1 MGISQIIFY
10 ILAAFT
16 LMSALF
22 VVFSKNPIYSVLWLI
37 LCFFSIAGH
46 FVMLNAQF
54 LAVVHIIVYSG
65 AIMVLFLFTVMLL
78 NLNSETEPHKPTL
91 LKFAAVVSGG
101 ALFLIIMAAVRS
113 TMPAPYVAPQLSEI
127 GYVKNIGM
135 KLYRDYALPFEVA
148 ALLFLSAMI
157 GSVVLAKKE
166 RFN

>member
-10 ILAAFT
+10 MLAAFT
-16 LMSALF
+16 LLSALF

-91 LKFAAVVSGG
+91 LKFAAVLSGG
-101 ALFLIIMAAVRS
+101 ALFLIIIAAVRS
-113 TMPAPYVAPQLSEI
+113 TMPAPYVAPQLSEV

-135 KLYRDYALPFEVA
+135 KLYRDYTLPFEVA
-148 ALLFLSAMI
+148 SILFLSAMI
-157 GSVVLAKKE
+157 GSVVLAKKK

>member
-10 ILAAFT
+10 MLAAFT
-16 LMSALF
+16 LLSALF

-91 LKFAAVVSGG
+91 LKFAAVLSGG
-101 ALFLIIMAAVRS
+101 ALFLIIIAAVRG
-113 TMPAPYVAPQLSEI
+113 TMPAPYVAPQLSEV

-135 KLYRDYALPFEVA
+135 KLYRDYTLPFEVA
-148 ALLFLSAMI
+148 SLLFLSAMI

>member
-10 ILAAFT
+10 LLASFTILT
-16 LMSALF
+16 ALF

-37 LCFFSIAGH
+37 LCFFTIAGH

-78 NLNSETEPHKPTL
+78 NLNKETEPHKPL
-91 LKFAAVVSGG
+91 ILKFAAVISGG
-101 ALFLIIMAAVRS
+101 ALFLIIVAAMK
-113 TMPAPYVAPQLSEI
+113 TTLTAPYIAPKLTEV
-127 GYVKNIGM
+127 GYVKHIGI
-135 KLYRDYALPFEVA
+135 KLYKEYTLPFEVA
-148 ALLFLSAMI
+148 SILFLSAMI

-166 RFN
+166 RTA

>member
-1 MGISQIIFY
+1 MVISQLIFY
-10 ILAAFT
+10 TLAAFT
-16 LMSALF
+16 LLSSLF

-37 LCFFSIAGH
+37 VCFFTIAGH

-78 NLNSETEPHKPTL
+78 NLNKETEPHKPTL
-91 LKFAAVVSGG
+91 LKFGAVIAGG
-101 ALFLIIMAAVRS
+101 ALFLIVIAAMRS
-113 TMPAPYVAPQLSEI
+113 GMPAPYVAPQMSEV

-135 KLYRDYALPFEVA
+135 KLYKDYTLPFEVA
-148 ALLFLSAMI
+148 SILFLSAMI

-166 RFN
+166 RS

>member
-1 MGISQIIFY
+1 MEISQIIFY
-10 ILAAFT
+10 MLAAFT
-16 LMSALF
+16 LISALF

-78 NLNSETEPHKPTL
+78 NLNSETEPHKPNL

-101 ALFLIIMAAVRS
+101 ALFLIIIAAVRS
-113 TMPAPYVAPQLSEI
+113 TMPVPYAAPQLSEV

-135 KLYRDYALPFEVA
+135 KLYRDYTLPFEVA
-148 ALLFLSAMI
+148 SILFLSAMI

>member
-10 ILAAFT
+10 MLAAFT
-16 LMSALF
+16 LLSALF
-22 VVFSKNPIYSVLWLI
+22 VVFSKNPIYSVLWII

-91 LKFAAVVSGG
+91 LKFAAVLSGG
-101 ALFLIIMAAVRS
+101 ALFLIIIAAVRS
-113 TMPAPYVAPQLSEI
+113 TMPAPYVAPQLSEV

-135 KLYRDYALPFEVA
+135 KLYRDYTLPFEVA
-148 ALLFLSAMI
+148 SILFLSAMI

>member
-1 MGISQIIFY
+1 MVISQFIFY
-10 ILAAFT
+10 TLAAFT
-16 LMSALF
+16 LLSSLF

-37 LCFFSIAGH
+37 VCFFTIAGH

-78 NLNSETEPHKPTL
+78 NLNKETEPHKSIF
-91 LKFAAVVSGG
+91 LKFGAVIAGG
-101 ALFLIIMAAVRS
+101 ALFLIVIAAMRS
-113 TMPAPYVAPQLSEI
+113 GMPAPYVAPQMSEV

-135 KLYRDYALPFEVA
+135 KLYKDYALPFEVA
-148 ALLFLSAMI
+148 SILFLSAMI

-166 RFN
+166 RS

>member
-1 MGISQIIFY
+1 M
-10 ILAAFT
+10 LAAFT
-16 LMSALF
+16 LLSALF

-91 LKFAAVVSGG
+91 LKFAAVLSGG
-101 ALFLIIMAAVRS
+101 ALFLIIIAAVRS
-113 TMPAPYVAPQLSEI
+113 TMPVPYVAPQLSEV

-135 KLYRDYALPFEVA
+135 KLYRDYTLPFEVA
-148 ALLFLSAMI
+148 SILFLSAMI

>member
-1 MGISQIIFY
+1 MVISQIIFY
-10 ILAAFT
+10 MLAAFT
-16 LMSALF
+16 LLSALF

-78 NLNSETEPHKPTL
+78 NLNSETEPHKPIL
-91 LKFAAVVSGG
+91 LKFAAVLSGG
-101 ALFLIIMAAVRS
+101 ALFLIIIAAVRS
-113 TMPAPYVAPQLSEI
+113 TMTAPYVAPQLSEV

-135 KLYRDYALPFEVA
+135 KLYRDYTLPFEVA
-148 ALLFLSAMI
+148 SILFLSAMI